1 MKEHGRKVIV
11 SNRRAR
17 HDYEIMDTYEAGI
30 VLTGSEVKSLRAGT
44 ANLQDAFVM
53 LARDGVDLVN
63 LYVAPYAYGGY
74 AEHLPTRKRRL
85 LLGKPEI
92 AKLRKGTE
100 AKGYTIVPTRMYFK
114 NGRAKVEIALG
125 KGKKAHDKRD
135 SIAERDSKRALDR
148 VKKGGGED

>member
-1 MKEHGRKVIV
+1 MADTTIV
-11 SNRRAR
+11 TNRRAR
-17 HDYEIMDTYEAGI
+17 YDFTLEDRFEAGL

-63 LYVAPYAYGGY
+63 LYVAPYTHGGY

-85 LLGKPEI
+85 LLHKAEI

-100 AKGYTIVPTRMYFK
+100 PKGYTVVPTRMYFK
-114 NGRAKVEIALG
+114 DGRAKVEIALG

-135 SIAERDSKRALDR
+135 AIAERDSKRALDR
-148 VKKGGGED
+148 IKKGGGDD

>member
-1 MKEHGRKVIV
+1 MADIV
-11 SNRRAR
+11 KNRRA
-17 HDYEIMDTYEAGI
+17 TYDFALEDRFEAGI

-63 LYVAPYAYGGY
+63 LYVAPYSHGGY
-74 AEHLPTRKRRL
+74 AEHVPTRKRRL
-85 LLGKPEI
+85 LLHPAEI

-114 NGRAKVEIALG
+114 GGRAKVEIALG
-125 KGKKAHDKRD
+125 KGKKTHDKRD
-135 SIAERDSKRALDR
+135 AIAERDSKRSLDR
-148 VKKGGGED
+148 IKKGGSDE